1 MVDFIDPRIVAA
13 VQILVAMGIAR
24 FWTTWLRAEHEEP
37 WLPTGYVEHER
48 CFVYPDSVLAA
59 LMVVAAILLFLGNSL
74 GERLTLVCGGISGSV
89 DNVLRPRLVGRDTQM
104 PDLVI
109 LISTLGGI
117 GFFGA
122 PGFIVGP
129 LVAAFFITLW
139 QIMAEAY
146 RPTIMKP

>member
-1 MVDFIDPRIVAA
+1 MLDFIDPRIVAA

-74 GERLTLVCGGISGSV
+74 GERLTLVCGGMMLFLAAIDTAYFLQNGMFARQKGGAE
-89 DNVLRPRLVGRDTQM
+89 NLRL
-104 PDLVI
+104 I
-109 LISTLGGI
+109 LILSVVSLLMI
-117 GFFGA
+117 LRF
-122 PGFIVGP
+122 
-129 LVAAFFITLW
+129 L
-139 QIMAEAY
+139 
-146 RPTIMKP
+146 

>member
-1 MVDFIDPRIVAA
+1 MLDFIDPRIVAA

-74 GERLTLVCGGISGSV
+74 GERLTLVCGGMMLFLAVIDTAYFLQNGMFARQKGGAE
-89 DNVLRPRLVGRDTQM
+89 NLRL
-104 PDLVI
+104 I
-109 LISTLGGI
+109 LILSVVSLLMI
-117 GFFGA
+117 LRF
-122 PGFIVGP
+122 
-129 LVAAFFITLW
+129 L
-139 QIMAEAY
+139 
-146 RPTIMKP
+146 